1 MVIQPGFP
9 NDNLPSDCASAASVV
24 LSSLAEGD
32 GAARVPAKINFK
44 MSEIFIIRAFLQRA
58 CLLIISVA
66 FAGPRHP
73 GNFSFFRSSES
84 VASKK
89 LSGSS
94 IARTVGLL
102 QSQSSEIALALRICA
117 KADSNAH
124 RYVSATDQ
132 ARRFASA
139 SSAAPTSNPITT
151 FATDASGPKTPP
163 LQRVSTPA
171 AGRT

>member
-1 MVIQPGFP
+1 MGDLHKRGISSEGMSF
-9 NDNLPSDCASAASVV
+9 DH
-24 LSSLAEGD
+24 LS
-32 GAARVPAKINFK
+32 
-44 MSEIFIIRAFLQRA
+44 
-58 CLLIISVA
+58 CLRWTTPPQEL
-66 FAGPRHP
+66 RL
-73 GNFSFFRSSES
+73 SES

-89 LSGSS
+89 LSSSS

-117 KADSNAH
+117 KADSNEP

-151 FATDASGPKTPP
+151 FA
-163 LQRVSTPA
+163 
-171 AGRT
+171 